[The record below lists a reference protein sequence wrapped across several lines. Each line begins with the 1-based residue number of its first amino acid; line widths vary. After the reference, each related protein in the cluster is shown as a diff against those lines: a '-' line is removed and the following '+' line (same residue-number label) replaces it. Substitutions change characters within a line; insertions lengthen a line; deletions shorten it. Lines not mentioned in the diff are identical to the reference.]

1 MSGRRPGLG
10 SPECGRKPTWG
21 VRRCTSKQFY
31 GPGVTLSA
39 LGDFT
44 FGRVSS
50 GKAAQCLGDVDQ
62 VHAFTYVPDIARAL
76 VAIGE
81 ADDDAMGQAWHV
93 PNAPELTM
101 REVLQMFAN
110 AVGKKLKIFTM
121 PSVMLSVVGLFSSNV
136 RELKEMM
143 HEWDRP
149 FRVDH
154 AKFAKRFWANPTS
167 FNEKLIATAKWYQE
181 IR

>member
-21 VRRCTSKQFY
+21 GRRCTSKQFY

-110 AVGKKLKIFTM
+110 AVSKKLKIFTM

-154 AKFAKRFWANPTS
+154 AKFAKRFWANSTS
-167 FNEKLIATAKWYQE
+167 FDEKLIATAKWYQE